1 MMDALPPGHPAKP
14 PSVQAQQ
21 SLANAGSGSSERIN
35 PRESD
40 GSGQRLAKVEI
51 YTRRFC
57 ADSMR
62 TKGLFDRKNIQY
74 NEYLIDT
81 DIVNSS
87 AMSQRTEGLAST
99 PQVFIDGNLIGGLQQ
114 VMELEQAGDL
124 NLILGIRA

>member
-1 MMDALPPGHPAKP
+1 
-14 PSVQAQQ
+14 
-21 SLANAGSGSSERIN
+21 
-35 PRESD
+35 
-40 GSGQRLAKVEI
+40 
-51 YTRRFC
+51 
-57 ADSMR
+57 MR

-74 NEYLIDT
+74 NEYLVDT